1 MRDSLSNGFYAKLID
16 CNVYYDEG
24 YFDYEVS
31 KLVDIKEELKYFTDV
46 NNYIRCF
53 IEYLKNNV
61 IKKLPNLNSVKIELK
76 IFDRD
81 NMLHRFMIVISN
93 MIQDLLKFKQKIN
106 LCKSIIVSVEYETKI
121 IFIGNINFTGID

>member
-1 MRDSLSNGFYAKLID
+1 MSDSPSNGFYANQID
-16 CNVYYDEG
+16 CNVYCDEG

-31 KLVDIKEELKYFTDV
+31 KLVDIKEDLKYFTDV

-53 IEYLKNNV
+53 IEDLKNNV
-61 IKKLPNLNSVKIELK
+61 IKKLPNLNSVKIELN

-81 NMLHRFMIVISN
+81 NILHRFVILISN

-106 LCKSIIVSVEYETKI
+106 LCKSIIVSVEYENKL

>member
-1 MRDSLSNGFYAKLID
+1 MSDSLSNGFYAKLID
-16 CNVYYDEG
+16 CNVYYDES

-53 IEYLKNNV
+53 IEHLKNNV

>member
-1 MRDSLSNGFYAKLID
+1 MSYSPSNGFYAKLVK
-16 CNVYYDEG
+16 CNVYYNET

-53 IEYLKNNV
+53 IEHLKNNV
-61 IKKLPNLNSVKIELK
+61 IKKLPNLNSVKIELN

-121 IFIGNINFTGID
+121 IFIGNLNFTGID

>member
-16 CNVYYDEG
+16 CNVYYDES

-53 IEYLKNNV
+53 IEHLKNNV

>member
-1 MRDSLSNGFYAKLID
+1 MSDSLSNGFYAKLID
-16 CNVYYDEG
+16 CNVYYDES

-53 IEYLKNNV
+53 IEHLKNNV
-61 IKKLPNLNSVKIELK
+61 IKKLPNLNSVKIELS

-81 NMLHRFMIVISN
+81 NILHRFVILISN
-93 MIQDLLKFKQKIN
+93 MLHDLLKLKKKLNFY
-106 LCKSIIVSVEYETKI
+106 KSIIVSVEYENKL
-121 IFIGNINFTGID
+121 IFMGNLNFTGID